1 MGSAPLTALVER
13 IDSVQA
19 GRNPVVVGLGGSVAS
34 GKSTFAAELAAALL
48 PRAVE
53 VVSTDGFLL
62 PNAVLLERDLVLR
75 KGFPETYD
83 EVAILA
89 RSFNTMVT
97 SLTQVLRQAQ
107 TTAEDLY
114 VAARSQSAT
123 SQEVNSAVAV

>member
-1 MGSAPLTALVER
+1 MRV
-13 IDSVQA
+13 
-19 GRNPVVVGLGGSVAS
+19 S
-34 GKSTFAAELAAALL
+34 G
-48 PRAVE
+48 
-53 VVSTDGFLL
+53 D
-62 PNAVLLERDLVLR
+62 
-75 KGFPETYD
+75 D